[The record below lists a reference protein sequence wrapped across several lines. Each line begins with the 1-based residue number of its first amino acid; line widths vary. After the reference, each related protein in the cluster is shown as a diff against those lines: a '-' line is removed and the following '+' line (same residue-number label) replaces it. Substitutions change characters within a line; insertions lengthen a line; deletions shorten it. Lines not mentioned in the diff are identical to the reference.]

1 MNKVLK
7 DMLVGV
13 ILGDAHI
20 KKLGSNKAFIS
31 FGQSKNKSEYVKYLH
46 NIIKEGG
53 LPMIEFPIKEYS
65 TFDPRFNKTNFSLH
79 FKTQSNEMLRPLAD
93 TFLDENGRK
102 IIPTN
107 IAEYLTHRSLAFWIM
122 DDGQQVKRGGV
133 TLCTDSFNHN
143 EVSILREALK
153 TNFDIDTN
161 VHLKKGK
168 NDALYERI
176 YIPKAGL
183 EELKPN
189 IVPHIHDSML
199 YKINAEADF
208 KQNTEGFESNQ
219 ESETE
224 IDIIDT

>member
-1 MNKVLK
+1 MN
-7 DMLVGV
+7 
-13 ILGDAHI
+13 
-20 KKLGSNKAFIS
+20 
-31 FGQSKNKSEYVKYLH
+31 
-46 NIIKEGG
+46 
-53 LPMIEFPIKEYS
+53 EFPIKEYS

-153 TNFDIDTN
+153 TKFDIDTN

-176 YIPKAGL
+176 YITKGSFEIVKPSLL
-183 EELKPN
+183 EHTHESMFYKL
-189 IVPHIHDSML
+189 HITDNVSVL
-199 YKINAEADF
+199 NAY
-208 KQNTEGFESNQ
+208 
-219 ESETE
+219 
-224 IDIIDT
+224 